1 MLDTT
6 RVTCSN
12 LLYSALQYIFIM
24 QSTLM
29 SLFFSWQADSQQWL
43 HQIKIHLEALVDTFV
58 LKPVMDTLSSSGI
71 NLFRVISFFSAGESY
86 LVDFRTKT
94 NTNLLSQITELL
106 R

>member
-1 MLDTT
+1 
-6 RVTCSN
+6 
-12 LLYSALQYIFIM
+12 
-24 QSTLM
+24 M